1 MEVYS
6 TENEQVD
13 AIKQFFK
20 NYGLTIVLAAVI
32 GFGGVF
38 GWKYW
43 QSHQTNR
50 LQESAGAFA
59 TVSEALAKPTPENIA
74 LAEKFVTE
82 TNDIYGALASLELAQ
97 IAIDA
102 NDLVSGERH
111 LTNAV
116 AKVKNDA
123 FADMLNLR
131 LARVQLALDKTD
143 ATLVSLEQVK
153 GKAWN
158 GMKNYIRG
166 DVLAK
171 KGDNTGATTAYRSAL
186 TDENAGAIR
195 SLVELK
201 LNNLSN

>member
-13 AIKQFFK
+13 AIKQFIK

-74 LAEKFVTE
+74 LAEKFVTD
-82 TNDIYGALASLELAQ
+82 TNDVYGALASLELAQ

-102 NDLVSGERH
+102 NDLVNGERH
-111 LTNAV
+111 LTTAV

-143 ATLVSLEQVK
+143 AALISLEQVK

-171 KGDNTGATTAYRSAL
+171 KGDNAGAATAYRSAL

>member
-13 AIKQFFK
+13 AIKQFIK

-74 LAEKFVTE
+74 LAEKFVTD

-102 NDLVSGERH
+102 NDLVNGERH
-111 LTNAV
+111 LTTAV

-143 ATLVSLEQVK
+143 AALISLEQVK

-171 KGDNTGATTAYRSAL
+171 KGDNASAATAYRSAL

>member
-6 TENEQVD
+6 SENEQVD

-20 NYGLTIVLAAVI
+20 NYGLTIVLSVVI

-43 QSHQTNR
+43 QSHQINR
-50 LQESAGAFA
+50 LQESADAFA
-59 TVSEALAKPTPENIA
+59 TVNDGLSKVTPESIA
-74 LAEKFVTE
+74 AAEKFVTE
-82 TNDIYGALASLELAQ
+82 TNDIYGALAALELAQ
-97 IAIDA
+97 IAIEA
-102 NDLVSGERH
+102 NDLVNGERH
-111 LTNAV
+111 LTA
-116 AKVKNDA
+116 ALSKVKNDA

-143 ATLVSLEQVK
+143 AALISLEQVK
-153 GKAWN
+153 SKAWN

-171 KGDNTGATTAYRSAL
+171 KGDSAGATAAYRAAL

>member
-13 AIKQFFK
+13 AIKQFIK

-50 LQESAGAFA
+50 LQESAEAFA
-59 TVSEALAKPTPENIA
+59 TVSEALAKPTPENIE
-74 LAEKFVTE
+74 LAEKFVTD
-82 TNDIYGALASLELAQ
+82 TNDVYGALASLELAQ

-102 NDLVSGERH
+102 NDLVNGERH
-111 LTNAV
+111 LTTAI

-143 ATLVSLEQVK
+143 AALISLEQVK

-171 KGDNTGATTAYRSAL
+171 KGDNTGAATAYRSAL

>member
-20 NYGLTIVLAAVI
+20 NYGLTIVLVAVI

-74 LAEKFVTE
+74 LAEKFATE

-102 NDLVSGERH
+102 NDLVNGERH

-143 ATLVSLEQVK
+143 AALVSLEQVK

-171 KGDNTGATTAYRSAL
+171 KGDNAGATAAYRSAL

>member
-1 MEVYS
+1 MEIYG

-20 NYGLTIVLAAVI
+20 SYGLTIILSIAVAC
-32 GFGGVF
+32 GGVY

-43 QSHQTNR
+43 QSHKENR
-50 LQESAGAFA
+50 LQESATSFA
-59 TVSEALAKPTPENIA
+59 TVNEALTKPTPESIA
-74 LAEKFVTE
+74 AAEKFVTD
-82 TNDIYGALASLELAQ
+82 TNDIYGVLASLELAQ
-97 IAIDA
+97 VAIES
-102 NDLVSGERH
+102 NDLVNGERH
-111 LTNAV
+111 LTA
-116 AKVKNDA
+116 AASKVQNDA

-143 ATLVSLEQVK
+143 AALISLEKVK
-153 GKAWN
+153 NTAWN

-171 KGDNTGATTAYRSAL
+171 KGDNTGAAAAYRSAL
-186 TDENAGAIR
+186 SDENAGAIR

>member
-143 ATLVSLEQVK
+143 AALVSLEQVK

>member
-1 MEVYS
+1 VEVYS

-74 LAEKFVTE
+74 LAEKFVTD

-143 ATLVSLEQVK
+143 AALVSLEQVK

-171 KGDNTGATTAYRSAL
+171 KGDNAGATTAYRSAL

>member
-59 TVSEALAKPTPENIA
+59 AVSEALAKPTPENIA

-143 ATLVSLEQVK
+143 AALVSLEQVK

>member
-74 LAEKFVTE
+74 LAEKFVTD

-143 ATLVSLEQVK
+143 AALVSLEQVK

-171 KGDNTGATTAYRSAL
+171 KGDNAGATTAYRSAL

>member
-143 ATLVSLEQVK
+143 AALVSLEQVK
-153 GKAWN
+153 GKALN

>member
-13 AIKQFFK
+13 AIKQFLK
-20 NYGLTIVLAAVI
+20 NYGLTIILAIVI
-32 GFGGVF
+32 GVGGIW

-43 QSHQTNR
+43 QSHQANR
-50 LQESAGAFA
+50 LQESAGEFA
-59 TVSEALAKPTPENIA
+59 TINEALTKPTPENIA
-74 LAEKFVTE
+74 LAEKFVSE

-97 IAIDA
+97 LAIDA
-102 NDLVSGERH
+102 NDLAKGETH
-111 LTNAV
+111 LTKAISM
-116 AKVKNDA
+116 VKNEA

-143 ATLVSLEQVK
+143 AALISLEQVK
-153 GKAWN
+153 SKAWD

-171 KGDNTGATTAYRSAL
+171 KGDN
-186 TDENAGAIR
+186 AG
-195 SLVELK
+195 
-201 LNNLSN
+201 

>member
-20 NYGLTIVLAAVI
+20 NYGLTIVLATVI

-143 ATLVSLEQVK
+143 AALVSLEQVK

>member
-13 AIKQFFK
+13 AIKQFIK

-50 LQESAGAFA
+50 LQESASAFA

-74 LAEKFVTE
+74 LAEKFVTD
-82 TNDIYGALASLELAQ
+82 TNDVYGALASLELAQ

-102 NDLVSGERH
+102 NDLVNGERH
-111 LTNAV
+111 LTA
-116 AKVKNDA
+116 AITKVKNDA

-143 ATLVSLEQVK
+143 AALISLEQVK

-171 KGDNTGATTAYRSAL
+171 KGDNAGAATAYRSAL

>member
-20 NYGLTIVLAAVI
+20 NYGLTIILAAVI

-143 ATLVSLEQVK
+143 AALVSLEQVK
-153 GKAWN
+153 SKAWN

-171 KGDNTGATTAYRSAL
+171 KGDNAGATTAYRSAL

>member
-143 ATLVSLEQVK
+143 AALVSLEQVK
-153 GKAWN
+153 SKAWN

-171 KGDNTGATTAYRSAL
+171 KGDNAGAATAYRSAL

>member
-74 LAEKFVTE
+74 LAEKFVTD

-102 NDLVSGERH
+102 NDLVNGERH

-143 ATLVSLEQVK
+143 VALVSLDQVK

-171 KGDNTGATTAYRSAL
+171 KGDNAGAATAYRSAL

>member
-20 NYGLTIVLAAVI
+20 NYGLTIVLAVVI

-143 ATLVSLEQVK
+143 AALVSLEQVK

>member
-13 AIKQFFK
+13 VIKQFFK

-50 LQESAGAFA
+50 LQESADAFA

-74 LAEKFVTE
+74 LAEKFVTD

-102 NDLVSGERH
+102 NDLVNGERH

-143 ATLVSLEQVK
+143 VALVSLEQVK

-171 KGDNTGATTAYRSAL
+171 KGDNAGATTAYRSAL

>member
-143 ATLVSLEQVK
+143 AALVSLEQVK

-171 KGDNTGATTAYRSAL
+171 KGDNAGAAIAYRSAL

>member
-13 AIKQFFK
+13 AIKQFIK

-74 LAEKFVTE
+74 LAEKFVTD

-102 NDLVSGERH
+102 NDLVNGERH
-111 LTNAV
+111 LTTAV

-143 ATLVSLEQVK
+143 AALISLEQVK

-171 KGDNTGATTAYRSAL
+171 KGDNAGAATAYRSAL

>member
-13 AIKQFFK
+13 AIKQFIK
-20 NYGLTIVLAAVI
+20 NYGLTIVLGAVI

-74 LAEKFVTE
+74 LAEKFVTD

-102 NDLVSGERH
+102 NDLVNGERH
-111 LTNAV
+111 LTTAV

-143 ATLVSLEQVK
+143 ANFDFVRASERQSME
-153 GKAWN
+153 WN
-158 GMKNYIRG
+158 
-166 DVLAK
+166 
-171 KGDNTGATTAYRSAL
+171 
-186 TDENAGAIR
+186 E
-195 SLVELK
+195 K
-201 LNNLSN
+201 LYPW

>member
-13 AIKQFFK
+13 AIKQFVK

-74 LAEKFVTE
+74 LAEKFVTD

-102 NDLVSGERH
+102 NDLVNGERH

-143 ATLVSLEQVK
+143 AALVSLEQVK

-171 KGDNTGATTAYRSAL
+171 KGDNAGATTAYRSAL

>member
-74 LAEKFVTE
+74 LAEKFVAE

-116 AKVKNDA
+116 AKVKDDA

-143 ATLVSLEQVK
+143 AALVSLEQVK

-171 KGDNTGATTAYRSAL
+171 KGDNAGAATAYRSAL

>member
-1 MEVYS
+1 MEVYN

-13 AIKQFFK
+13 AIKQFVK

-43 QSHQTNR
+43 QSQQTNR
-50 LQESAGAFA
+50 LQESADAFG

-74 LAEKFVTE
+74 LAEKFVTD

-97 IAIDA
+97 IAIDT
-102 NDLVSGERH
+102 NDLVNGERH
-111 LTNAV
+111 LVAAV
-116 AKVKNDA
+116 SKVKNDA

-143 ATLVSLEQVK
+143 AALVSLEQVK

-171 KGDNTGATTAYRSAL
+171 KGDNTGATAAYRSAL

>member
-1 MEVYS
+1 
-6 TENEQVD
+6 
-13 AIKQFFK
+13 
-20 NYGLTIVLAAVI
+20 
-32 GFGGVF
+32 
-38 GWKYW
+38 
-43 QSHQTNR
+43 
-50 LQESAGAFA
+50 
-59 TVSEALAKPTPENIA
+59 
-74 LAEKFVTE
+74 
-82 TNDIYGALASLELAQ
+82 
-97 IAIDA
+97 
-102 NDLVSGERH
+102 
-111 LTNAV
+111 
-116 AKVKNDA
+116 
-123 FADMLNLR
+123 MLNLR

-143 ATLVSLEQVK
+143 AALVSLEQVK

>member
-74 LAEKFVTE
+74 LAEKFVTD

-102 NDLVSGERH
+102 NDLVNGERH

-143 ATLVSLEQVK
+143 AALVSLEQVK

-171 KGDNTGATTAYRSAL
+171 KGDNAGATTAYRSAL

>member
-13 AIKQFFK
+13 AIKQFLK
-20 NYGLTIVLAAVI
+20 NYGLTIILAIVI
-32 GFGGVF
+32 GVGGIW

-43 QSHQTNR
+43 QSHQANR
-50 LQESAGAFA
+50 LQESAGEFA
-59 TVSEALAKPTPENIA
+59 TINEALTKPTPENIS
-74 LAEKFVTE
+74 LAEKFVSE

-97 IAIDA
+97 LAIDA
-102 NDLVSGERH
+102 NDLAKGETH
-111 LTNAV
+111 LTKAISM
-116 AKVKNDA
+116 VKNEA

-143 ATLVSLEQVK
+143 AALISLEQVK
-153 GKAWN
+153 SKAWD

-171 KGDNTGATTAYRSAL
+171 KGDNAGAAAAYRNAL
-186 TDENAGAIR
+186 NDENAGAIR

>member
-143 ATLVSLEQVK
+143 AALVSLEQVK

-171 KGDNTGATTAYRSAL
+171 KGDNAGATAAYRSAL

>member
-50 LQESAGAFA
+50 LQESADAFA

-74 LAEKFVTE
+74 LAEKFVTD

-102 NDLVSGERH
+102 NDLVNGERH

-143 ATLVSLEQVK
+143 VALVSLEQVK

-171 KGDNTGATTAYRSAL
+171 KGDNAGATTAYRSAL